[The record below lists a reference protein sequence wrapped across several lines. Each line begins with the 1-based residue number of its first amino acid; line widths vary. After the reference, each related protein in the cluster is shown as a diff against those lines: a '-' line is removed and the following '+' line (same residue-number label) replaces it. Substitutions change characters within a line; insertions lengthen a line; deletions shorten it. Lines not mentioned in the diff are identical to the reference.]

1 MDHSDGE
8 MLMSGSGKEAEIAS
22 VPYFLVLLAPGG
34 NHAAAAEHF
43 AAHVRF
49 IEEMEAANVVL
60 LGGDFGAPVGGAE
73 AAYLLHCSCE
83 AEALAWAARDPLV
96 QSDAYRPQVVV
107 WNLVGVTVGAIDAA
121 LR

>member
-1 MDHSDGE
+1 
-8 MLMSGSGKEAEIAS
+8 MSNDNVEDAGIAS
-22 VPYFLVLLAPGG
+22 VPYYLVLLLPGD

-60 LGGDFGAPVGGAE
+60 LGGAFEAPVGGAE
-73 AAYLLHCSCE
+73 GAYLLHCGSE
-83 AEALAWAARDPLV
+83 AEALAWAARDPLI
-96 QSDAYRPQVVV
+96 QSGSYRPQVVV
-107 WNLVGVTVGAIDAA
+107 WNLVGVAVGAIDAA